1 MVKRRRESTISALRR
16 KNSDLKI
23 LIIFLL
29 LLNIGQIFYSF
40 YREPSQSITAKYEK
54 IIQKKDAKIRDLK
67 AEIKFNK
74 EQYKKIGLESQYG
87 YGE

>member
-1 MVKRRRESTISALRR
+1 MVKRKRESTISALRR

-40 YREPSQSITAKYEK
+40 YREPSQSIIAKYEK

>member
-1 MVKRRRESTISALRR
+1 M
-16 KNSDLKI
+16 
-23 LIIFLL
+23 
-29 LLNIGQIFYSF
+29 LNIGQIFYSF
-40 YREPSQSITAKYEK
+40 YREPSQNITAKYEK

>member
-1 MVKRRRESTISALRR
+1 MVKRKRESTISALRR

-40 YREPSQSITAKYEK
+40 YRETSQSITAKYEK

-67 AEIKFNK
+67 AEIKLNK